1 MPKKGKMRLSGR
13 MYLICEAP
21 VAKCSTANRTCVC
34 CKGSNVLVVQMDAKG
49 RVTIGPGATDP
60 LKFGACQ
67 NNFKAQEA
75 YSLGTEW
82 GQRHID
88 GKVYRRNKT
97 KKKGKS

>member
-21 VAKCSTANRTCVC
+21 VAKCSTLNRTCRC
-34 CKGSNVLVVQMDAKG
+34 CKGSHVLVVQMDSKG
-49 RVTIGPGATDP
+49 KVTIGPAAEDP
-60 LKFGACQ
+60 LKFGAIQ
-67 NNFKAQEA
+67 NCFKAQES

-82 GQRHID
+82 GQRHVD
-88 GKVYRRNKT
+88 GRVYRKTNK